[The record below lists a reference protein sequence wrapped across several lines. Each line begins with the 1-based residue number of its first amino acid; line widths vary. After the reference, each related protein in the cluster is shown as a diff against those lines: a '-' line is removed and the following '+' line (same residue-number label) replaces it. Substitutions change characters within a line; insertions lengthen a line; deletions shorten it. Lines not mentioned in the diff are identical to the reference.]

1 MAEQILA
8 KRKKKEII
16 NMLGISK
23 IKEVKKKNYTQ
34 LKSKWLES
42 SISKKKVWLK
52 GLFYSGQIDELQS
65 SL

>member
-1 MAEQILA
+1 LAEQILA

-42 SISKKKVWLK
+42 SISKKKV
-52 GLFYSGQIDELQS
+52 
-65 SL
+65 